1 MGSNALR
8 KLRSGDMGSK
18 SYGMEIEKLIPPFVK
33 SPSYNVLLSSGQ
45 ATLSEILSQPLTFR
59 LFSQKDPLII
69 D

>member
-1 MGSNALR
+1 MGFESH
-8 KLRSGDMGSK
+8 
-18 SYGMEIEKLIPPFVK
+18 GMEIEKLIPPRVE
-33 SPSYNVLLSSGQ
+33 SPSYNVLLSSGK